1 MLANSNREVSNSLKR
16 KFLYDKDLN
25 SIHLLIDILKTEDSI
40 GSISP
45 SYTSLR
51 DFKKYIK
58 RSLRGREGR
67 DLAAKN
73 IAELIHDDINRLELL
88 LYLEGYKAGYRST
101 KYVNLIEKSFLNN
114 FEIVWLYSKDHI
126 YKELNRNPDLINLK
140 TKLQN
145 NFKIE
150 MKMSLGLDKLIKSY
164 SRRVIKPKLF
174 SINKN
179 LDRQVKMYEGS
190 DGKAILKYEN
200 RLFKKSE
207 ITSLY
212 RSIIKFISED
222 SIRILA
228 DAYWNGLIEK
238 VLRRYR

>member
-45 SYTSLR
+45 NYTSLR

-58 RSLRGREGR
+58 RSLRAREGK

-73 IAELIHDDINRLELL
+73 IGELIHDDISRLELL
-88 LYLEGYKAGYRST
+88 LYLEGYKAGYRSA
-101 KYVNLIEKSFLNN
+101 KYVNLIEKSFLKSLGLGS
-114 FEIVWLYSKDHI
+114 IYSKDQI
-126 YKELNRNPDLINLK
+126 YKALNKNQDLINLK
-140 TKLQN
+140 INIQN
-145 NFKIE
+145 NFKRE
-150 MKMSLGLDKLIKSY
+150 MKMSHGLDKLIRSY
-164 SRRVIKPKLF
+164 SRRVIKPKIF

-179 LDRQVKMYEGS
+179 LDRQVKMYES
-190 DGKAILKYEN
+190 SEGKAILKYEN

-212 RSIIKFISED
+212 RNIIKFISED

>member
-1 MLANSNREVSNSLKR
+1 MLAKSREVSNSLKR

-45 SYTSLR
+45 TYTSLS

-58 RSLRGREGR
+58 RSLRGWEGR

-88 LYLEGYKAGYRST
+88 LYLEGYKAGFRST
-101 KYVNLIEKSFLNN
+101 KYVNLIEKVVLKN
-114 FEIVWLYSKDHI
+114 FEIVSIYSKDQI
-126 YKELNRNPDLINLK
+126 YKELKKNPDLNRIK
-140 TKLQN
+140 ASLQY
-145 NFKIE
+145 NFRKE
-150 MKMSLGLDKLIKSY
+150 MKMSQGLEKLINSY
-164 SRRVIKPKLF
+164 TRRVIKPKIF

-207 ITSLY
+207 MTSLY
-212 RSIIKFISED
+212 RRIIKFISED
-222 SIRILA
+222 SIRVLT